1 MNKLLSS
8 TALVLALGVPV
19 MALAQTAPPAANST
33 MRAQIANTPGFLHQ
47 RALSDVMASELMG
60 HDVHA
65 RRITVDRTATG
76 AASTNGTRGDAD
88 VRLLN
93 RADLD
98 NMDAIGQL
106 NELVLS
112 HDGQVRAIVIG
123 VGGFL
128 GMGER
133 NVAVTWDQVTIAFD
147 RDDRSIM
154 YVVANIDAD
163 TLDAAPRYDR
173 SVQASQASASQ
184 ERLLATDRTSATGS
198 NGFTPPD
205 VNRDGYTRVEVL
217 SVSADTLMGTTVHD
231 MSDASVGTV
240 QDLIVDD
247 AGAITDV
254 IIDFGG
260 FLGMGSSQVSLAFSE
275 LTILSNDTD
284 SSLRIYVDATK
295 EQIQNL
301 PQYQATN

>member
-1 MNKLLSS
+1 MKNLLSS

-19 MALAQTAPPAANST
+19 MALAQTTPPAATSAT
-33 MRAQIANTPGFLHQ
+33 RSQAADMPGFLHQ
-47 RALSDVMASELMG
+47 RALTDVMASELMG

-76 AASTNGTRGDAD
+76 ADSATGTPGNAAI
-88 VRLLN
+88 RLMD

-98 NMDAIGQL
+98 NMDAIGQI

-123 VGGFL
+123 VGGVL
-128 GMGER
+128 GMGTQD
-133 NVAVTWDQVTIAFD
+133 VAVTWDHVTIAFD

-163 TLDAAPRYDR
+163 TLDASPRYDR
-173 SVQASQASASQ
+173 SVQATQAPASQ
-184 ERLLATDRTSATGS
+184 ERLLATDRTSATGT

-205 VNRDGYTRVEVL
+205 VSRDGYTRVEVP
-217 SVSADTLMGTTVHD
+217 SVSADALMGTTVHD

-240 QDLIVDD
+240 NDLIVDD
-247 AGAITDV
+247 AGAVSEV

-260 FLGMGSSQVSLAFSE
+260 FLGIGSSQVSLAYSE
-275 LTILSNDTD
+275 LTILSNNSD

-295 EQIQNL
+295 EQIRNL
-301 PQYQATN
+301 PLYRGTN